1 MNGETS
7 KNDGAGVTPPLSNTP
22 SLVLCVDAAEA
33 RLMRRMGHTCI
44 TSVKM
49 RRILCSIL
57 SSGREGAEQEAVDAV
72 ARLGG
77 VSSADNPVKW
87 SMWAHFARFAPA
99 LCAAFEALPIIPTP
113 LRDPVDVINM
123 GKVRPWECT
132 GTTILVA
139 LDTVELVRVADT
151 YAGSPIY
158 RHRGRM
164 DEPFTPQPG
173 KVCLIT
179 EGELRLLRLVGEDNT
194 IVFTYDINPDDST
207 ERGVTPWPASLRAL
221 CGERPSLAVGIA
233 TWLAAGRYGT
243 PFFLGLT
250 RGPVSVR
257 TLKSDPLDDAGA
269 LALAVE
275 TNRKAEKI
283 TRTEM
288 VWEGGDDLRKLV
300 RYGGLT
306 IYTGLNKR
314 RKVQLRSLG
323 LAKAGELAGAA
334 IYGLTANHN
343 TLWAWAATRTFAKKS
358 QSQRDRDLRRVRS
371 SKAHPESTRGYI
383 RYKYNPPGGLRV
395 RRNEA
400 VKTRNL
406 MVAEGVEGGGVT
418 TVPLKTSREGGTYHL
433 NCRAKEQGAEIVMD
447 TKRCKIRS
455 PRFIPD
461 NPTAMLEWLSRQEC
475 VVMAGLEPSGKVFAV
490 VKVANGTEDQQRAA
504 VQCWSEEAGRAFP
517 ATSGRVCSWLPNS
530 VLAGTAVTIGAIHHT
545 NWRALSLETAC
556 FERYQTVGDYS
567 KPLKLERRGTATPLE
582 RARAYVETV
591 PLADEGTRNQNLHGA
606 AWNIGDKIGLEA
618 LVQVAPLLLARST
631 LPDKEKRTI
640 INRAITRTERKQ
652 NT

>member
-1 MNGETS
+1 MSKETS
-7 KNDGAGVTPPLSNTP
+7 TNDGAGVTPPLSNTP

-49 RRILCSIL
+49 RRILCAIL

-72 ARLGG
+72 ARLEG
-77 VSSADNPVKW
+77 VSSADDPAKW
-87 SMWAHFARFAPA
+87 SMWAHFKPYAPA
-99 LCAAFEALPIIPTP
+99 LCAAFEAVPIIPTP

-194 IVFTYDINPDDST
+194 IVFTYDIDPDDST

-257 TLKSDPLDDAGA
+257 TLKSDPLEDAGA

-275 TNRKAEKI
+275 TNRKAEEI

-288 VWEGGDDLRKLV
+288 VWDGGDDLRKLV

-323 LAKAGELAGAA
+323 LVKGGELAGAA

-400 VKTRNL
+400 VKTRNM

-461 NPTAMLEWLSRQEC
+461 NPTAMLEWLAKQEC

-504 VQCWSEEAGRAFP
+504 VRCWSEEAGRAFP

-530 VLAGTAVTIGAIHHT
+530 VLAGTTVTIGAIHHT

-556 FERYQTVGDYS
+556 FERYQTAGDYS
-567 KPLKLERRGTATPLE
+567 KPLKLEHRGTATPLE
-582 RARAYVETV
+582 RARAYVDKV

-606 AWNIGDKIGLEA
+606 AWNIGDKIGIEA

-631 LPDKEKRTI
+631 LPEKEKRTI
-640 INRAITRTERKQ
+640 INRAITRTDRKQ

>member
-1 MNGETS
+1 MSKETS
-7 KNDGAGVTPPLSNTP
+7 KNDGAGVTRPPSNTP
-22 SLVLCVDAAEA
+22 GLVLCVDAAEA
-33 RLMRRMGHTCI
+33 RLMRRHGHTCI

-77 VSSADNPVKW
+77 VSSADDPAKW
-87 SMWAHFARFAPA
+87 SMWAHFKPYAPA
-99 LCAAFEALPIIPTP
+99 VCAAFKAVPIIPTP
-113 LRDPVDVINM
+113 LRDPVDVTNM

-139 LDTVELVRVADT
+139 LDTVELVRAADT

-179 EGELRLLRLVGEDNT
+179 EDELRLLRLVGEDNT

-207 ERGVTPWPASLRAL
+207 GRVVTPWPASLRAL

-257 TLKSDPLDDAGA
+257 TLKSDPLEDEGA

-275 TNRKAEKI
+275 TNRKAEEI

-323 LAKAGELAGAA
+323 LAKAGELADAA
-334 IYGLTANHN
+334 IYGLAANHN

-358 QSQRDRDLRRVRS
+358 QSQRDRDLRRVRP

-383 RYKYNPPGGLRV
+383 KYKYNPPGGLRV

-406 MVAEGVEGGGVT
+406 TVAEVVEGGGVT

-433 NCRAKEQGAEIVMD
+433 NCRAKEQGGEIIID

-461 NPTAMLEWLSRQEC
+461 NPTAMLEWLAKQEC

-504 VQCWSEEAGRAFP
+504 VRCWSEEAGRAFP

-530 VLAGTAVTIGAIHHT
+530 VLAETTVTIGAIHHT
-545 NWRALSLETAC
+545 NWRALSLATAC
-556 FERYQTVGDYS
+556 FERYQTQGDYS
-567 KPLKLERRGTATPLE
+567 KPLKLKRRGTATPLE
-582 RARAYVETV
+582 RARAYVDKV
-591 PLADEGTRNQNLHGA
+591 PLADEGTRNSNLSTAVFKMVEHFGKDTTA
-606 AWNIGDKIGLEA
+606 DA
-618 LVQVAPLLLARST
+618 LPYLLAKST
-631 LPDKEKRTI
+631 LPDKEKRKTALRI
-640 INRAITRTERKQ
+640 LHKSQGERER
-652 NT
+652 

>member
-1 MNGETS
+1 MSKETS
-7 KNDGAGVTPPLSNTP
+7 KNDGAGVTPLLSDTP

-33 RLMRRMGHTCI
+33 RLMRCMGHTCI

-77 VSSADNPVKW
+77 VSSADNPAKW
-87 SMWAHFARFAPA
+87 SMWAHFARFVPA
-99 LCAAFEALPIIPTP
+99 LCAAFKTVPIIPTP

-250 RGPVSVR
+250 RGPVSAR
-257 TLKSDPLDDAGA
+257 TLKSDPLEDEGA

-275 TNRKAEKI
+275 TNRKATAI
-283 TRTEM
+283 TRTEL

-300 RYGGLT
+300 RYGGMT

-334 IYGLTANHN
+334 IYGLAANHN

-406 MVAEGVEGGGVT
+406 MVAEVVEGGGVT

-461 NPTAMLEWLSRQEC
+461 NPTAMLKWLSKQEC

-504 VQCWSEEAGRAFP
+504 VRCWSEEAGRAFP

-530 VLAGTAVTIGAIHHT
+530 VLAETTVTIGAIHHT

-556 FERYQTVGDYS
+556 FERYQTQGDYS

-582 RARAYVETV
+582 RAAAYVEAV
-591 PLADEGTRNQNLHGA
+591 PLDVEGTRDTNATGVMLNVGTKFGYDALKA
-606 AWNIGDKIGLEA
+606 VMPRILEK
-618 LVQVAPLLLARST
+618 ST
-631 LPDKEKRTI
+631 LPAKQK
-640 INRAITRTERKQ
+640 NKKAIRILLQTERKLAQ
-652 NT
+652 

>member
-1 MNGETS
+1 MSGETS
-7 KNDGAGVTPPLSNTP
+7 RNDGAGVTPPP
-22 SLVLCVDAAEA
+22 SDNPKFVLCVDAAEA
-33 RLMRRMGHTCI
+33 RLMRRLGHTCI

-49 RRILCSIL
+49 RRILCAIL
-57 SSGREGAEQEAVDAV
+57 SAGTKNAEQEAVDAV
-72 ARLGG
+72 ARLEG

-87 SMWAHFARFAPA
+87 SMLAHFARFAPA
-99 LCAAFEALPIIPTP
+99 VCAAFEAVPVIPTP
-113 LRDPVDVINM
+113 LRDPVGVITM

-151 YAGSPIY
+151 YAGSAIY

-164 DEPFTPQPG
+164 DEPFTPRPG

-194 IVFTYDINPDDST
+194 IVFTYDIDPDDMT
-207 ERGVTPWPASLRAL
+207 ERGVTRWPASLRAL

-233 TWLAAGRYGT
+233 TWLVSGRYGT
-243 PFFLGLT
+243 PFFLGLI

-257 TLKSDPLDDAGA
+257 TLKSDPLEDEGA

-275 TNRKAEKI
+275 TNRKAATI
-283 TRTEM
+283 TRTEL

-300 RYGGLT
+300 KYGGMT

-334 IYGLTANHN
+334 IYGLAANHN
-343 TLWAWAATRTFAKKS
+343 TLWAWVATRTFAKKDV
-358 QSQRDRDLRRVRS
+358 SQRARDLRRVRS
-371 SKAHPESTRGYI
+371 SKAHPQSTRGTI
-383 RYKYNPPGGLRV
+383 RDKYTPPGGLRV

-406 MVAEGVEGGGVT
+406 MVAEEGEGGASL
-418 TVPLKTSREGGTYHL
+418 TVPLKTSREGGTYYF
-433 NCRAKEQGAEIVMD
+433 NCRAKEQGGELIID

-461 NPTAMLEWLSRQEC
+461 NPAAMLEWLAKQEC
-475 VVMAGLEPSGKVFAV
+475 VVMAGLEPNGRVFAV
-490 VKVANGTEDQQRAA
+490 IKVANGTEDQQRAA
-504 VQCWSEEAGRAFP
+504 VRCWSEEAGREHP
-517 ATSGRVCSWLPNS
+517 ATSGRVCSWLADS
-530 VLAGTAVTIGAIHHT
+530 VMRDATVTIGAIHHT

-556 FERYQTVGDYS
+556 FERYQTAGDYG
-567 KPLKLERRGTATPLE
+567 KPLKLKRTGVATPLE
-582 RARAYVETV
+582 RARAYVDTV
-591 PLADEGTRNQNLHGA
+591 PLADEGTRNSNLSTAVFKMVEHFG
-606 AWNIGDKIGLEA
+606 KEA
-618 LVQVAPLLLARST
+618 TSDALPYLLARST
-631 LPDKEKRTI
+631 LPEKEKLKTALRI
-640 INRAITRTERKQ
+640 LHKPQGERAT
-652 NT
+652 

>member
-1 MNGETS
+1 MSDTS
-7 KNDGAGVTPPLSNTP
+7 NCDVAGVTPPLSDTP
-22 SLVLCVDAAEA
+22 GLVLCVDAAEA
-33 RLMRRMGHTCI
+33 RLMRRAGHTCI

-49 RRILCSIL
+49 RRVLCAIL
-57 SSGREGAEQEAVDAV
+57 SGGEDGATREAVAAV

-77 VSSADNPVKW
+77 VSSADDPTKW
-87 SMWAHFARFAPA
+87 SMWQHFKSYTPDMFK
-99 LCAAFEALPIIPTP
+99 AFEAVPVIPTP
-113 LRDPVDVINM
+113 LRDPVNVTDM
-123 GKVRPWECT
+123 GTVRPWECK

-164 DEPFTPQPG
+164 DEPFTPQPD

-179 EGELRLLRLVGEDNT
+179 KDELRLLRLLGENNT
-194 IVFTYDINPDDST
+194 IVFTYDIEPDDLR
-207 ERGVTPWPASLRAL
+207 EMEVTHWPTSLRAL

-233 TWLAAGRYGT
+233 TWLVAGRYGT

-257 TLKSDPLDDAGA
+257 TLKSNPLEDEGA
-269 LALAVE
+269 LAMAVE
-275 TNRKAEKI
+275 TNRQAQAI
-283 TRTEM
+283 ARIEM
-288 VWEGGDDLRKLV
+288 VWEGGDDLRQLV

-306 IYTGLNKR
+306 IYTGMNQR

-323 LAKAGELAGAA
+323 LAKSGELAGAA
-334 IYGLTANHN
+334 IYGLAANHN
-343 TLWAWAATRTFAKKS
+343 TLWAWVATRTFAKKDT
-358 QSQRDRDLRRVRS
+358 SQRDRDLRRVRP
-371 SKAHPESTRGYI
+371 SKAHPESTRGTI

-406 MVAEGVEGGGVT
+406 MVVEGGVLLA
-418 TVPLKTSREGGTYHL
+418 VPLKTSREGGTYYF
-433 NCRAKEQGAEIVMD
+433 NCRAKEQGGELLMD

-461 NPTAMLEWLSRQEC
+461 KPAEMLEWLTKQAC
-475 VVMAGLEPSGKVFAV
+475 VVMAGLEPNGRVFAV

-504 VQCWSEEAGRAFP
+504 VQCWSEEAGRTFP

-530 VLAGTAVTIGAIHHT
+530 VLKGSTVTIGALHHT

-556 FERYQTVGDYS
+556 YERYQTAGDYS
-567 KPLKLERRGTATPLE
+567 KPLKIERRACATLVE
-582 RARAYVETV
+582 RARAYAGKV
-591 PLADEGTRNQNLHGA
+591 PLNEVGTRNLNLSTAVLKMMEHFGA
-606 AWNIGDKIGLEA
+606 DVTEEVLPE
-618 LVQVAPLLLARST
+618 LLAKCT
-631 LPDKEKRTI
+631 LPDKEKRKTALRI
-640 INRAITRTERKQ
+640 LSKPERKC
-652 NT
+652 N

>member
-1 MNGETS
+1 MTAVAPGPTVVGGN
-7 KNDGAGVTPPLSNTP
+7 APLSNTP
-22 SLVLCVDAAEA
+22 RLVLCVDAAEA

-49 RRILCSIL
+49 RRILCSVL
-57 SSGREGAEQEAVDAV
+57 SGGGENSEQEAIDAIG
-72 ARLGG
+72 RLEG
-77 VSSADNPVKW
+77 VSSADDPVKW
-87 SMWAHFARFAPA
+87 SMWAHFKPYAPA
-99 LCAAFEALPIIPTP
+99 LCAAFDAVPIIPTP
-113 LRDPVDVINM
+113 LRDPVDVIIM
-123 GKVRPWECT
+123 GKVRPWCCE
-132 GTTILVA
+132 GTTVLVA
-139 LDTVELVRVADT
+139 QDTVELVRVADT

-179 EGELRLLRLVGEDNT
+179 EDELRLLRLVGEDNT
-194 IVFTYDINPDDST
+194 IVFTYDIDPDEST

-233 TWLAAGRYGT
+233 TWLATGRYGT

-257 TLKSDPLDDAGA
+257 TLKSDPLEDAGA

-275 TNRKAEKI
+275 TNRKAEEI

-300 RYGGLT
+300 RYGGMT

-358 QSQRDRDLRRVRS
+358 QCQRDRDLRRVRS
-371 SKAHPESTRGYI
+371 SKAHPQSTRGYI
-383 RYKYNPPGGLRV
+383 RDKYNPPCGLRV

-406 MVAEGVEGGGVT
+406 MVAEVAEGGASLA
-418 TVPLKTSREGGTYHL
+418 VPLKTSREGGTYHF
-433 NCRAKEQGAEIVMD
+433 NGRAKEQGGEIHID

-455 PRFIPD
+455 PRFLPD
-461 NPTAMLEWLSRQEC
+461 NPAAMLEWLTRQEC

-530 VLAGTAVTIGAIHHT
+530 VLVGNTVTIGAIHHT

-556 FERYQTVGDYS
+556 FERYQTQGDYS
-567 KPLKLERRGTATPLE
+567 KPIKIERRGTATPLE
-582 RARAYVETV
+582 RASAYVEAV

-618 LVQVAPLLLARST
+618 LVQVVPLLLARST
-631 LPDKEKRTI
+631 LPEKEKRTI